1 MFNSGLEEII
11 IMSSLLEAIILLVVI
26 TDPIVSVAAFL
37 SLTRNKKPRERRRI
51 AAKAV
56 SVALIVFLLFAFGGD
71 LALRGLGVDLNTFK
85 AAGGII
91 LVLLGVQM
99 SLGLTFPKDKEDVSE
114 IAVVIGTP
122 LISGPATITTTM
134 ILVKDIGL
142 AITLLSGA
150 VAFFVILLSLLMSQ
164 GISRLLGKSG
174 IRVLSTMMGIV
185 TIAWGIQFLLAGIA
199 GFLA

>member
-1 MFNSGLEEII
+1 
-11 IMSSLLEAIILLVVI
+11 MSSLIEAIILLIVI

-37 SLTRNKKPRERRRI
+37 SLTRGKKPRERRRI
-51 AAKAV
+51 AGKAV
-56 SVALIVFLLFAFGGD
+56 MVAAIVFLVFAFGGD
-71 LALRGLGVDLNTFK
+71 IALRGLGVDLNTFK

-99 SLGLTFPKDKEDVSE
+99 SLGFTFPKEKEDVSE

-142 AITLLSGA
+142 AATLISGA
-150 VAFFVILLSLLMSQ
+150 AAFFVILLSLLMSQ
-164 GISRLLGKSG
+164 GISRLLGKGG